1 MNLCSNIRSV
11 WCVVFFISCLLLLCE
26 AASLEKKAPCNPTVD
41 IVFMLDGQSSVSSR
55 EFQKQKDFIR
65 NILERHESPAGAV
78 QIGFVVCGNGNVS
91 TNGFRSSTFDVLEN
105 VRKLEKP
112 SIDNTPKR
120 TDQCIRA
127 INTVFS
133 MGGREGVRKIA
144 VLLIGEDN
152 SWSDKATK
160 AHVQEA
166 KDNHVS
172 ILVITTG
179 NKNFTRL
186 HSLRNIASDDG
197 KFFVL
202 TSFKGL
208 QPLSNDLSTGSCLP
222 IALDFS
228 AKKDKTTLAPVTT
241 PRHVSISDARCRSS
255 GNSAFEKLIPFFGW
269 IRVNCAKDE
278 GVDLIK
284 CECGT
289 SQTTQ
294 TRGEGTT
301 ASSPSVT
308 NPLKVPNNISKTAVK
323 SIPKMHSTVPHQTS
337 TTSEAPVDPSPNE
350 MTTSYQ
356 TTDRPTTSTSFDTTV
371 SKIKST
377 TYPDNSVIY
386 QPKVSPKIDLSI
398 FLPPED
404 KQNQT
409 GEDKTDFQTLFN
421 LLDLSNSSNKI
432 SVNSSLLAGDGNV
445 NANETLEDK
454 ILNSAIISLLDKDM
468 EETKKTFEE
477 KLQSSA
483 SSKVDEKQSKTTLK
497 HHKTKQ
503 KTEQNSS
510 VVLPLALPSS
520 LTIIDTALKTM
531 SNNTLS
537 GEKQNTTNAN
547 ETKDG
552 SIISSQKKLISLL
565 QAENSIQTNIISFL
579 KNTTATKSDI
589 LDNYTQSDPSLSNET
604 AIEILPAEN
613 EVIKNSS
620 KSALLIKLL
629 NMENTLQSKL
639 ISLLNKENFFL
650 GHADYDY
657 PDLPTLPPLVPDS
670 TTAAGPTGDH
680 DSTTPSL
687 ENITVPSDVMDLFK
701 SDSELESAIA
711 ILMHAK
717 SADQGSEIDS
727 HLPSTTPQ
735 MSKVEDVKTE
745 TMASSATTLPPP
757 PITSAYPIVSST
769 RASES
774 FTTTSDINS
783 LKPSPTKSVPVVTT
797 SLQVVRQQ
805 IPKLALPPLPRKQ
818 RQRIRFPSRRG
829 NAKHRS
835 RSSASSNM
843 ISKTEEES
851 KTKLSSQ
858 SKDTLEARKLNITR
872 LKTKVVVTSG
882 GQNLTSKVTSL
893 PKPQSSSSLPKD
905 FKGDKPPSLTVVLRK
920 IVKKDSSLPTPTVA
934 DKLKNGKITVF

>member
-1 MNLCSNIRSV
+1 MNLYSNIRSL
-11 WCVVFFISCLLLLCE
+11 WRTVFLIPSLLLLCE
-26 AASLEKKAPCNPTVD
+26 TASIGEKSPCNPTVD

-55 EFQKQKDFIR
+55 DFQKQKDFIR
-65 NILERHESPAGAV
+65 NILERHESPARAV

-91 TNGFRSSTFDVLEN
+91 TSGFRSSTFDVLEN

-112 SIDNTPKR
+112 SSDKTPKR

-133 MGGREGVRKIA
+133 LGGREGVKKIA

-228 AKKDKTTLAPVTT
+228 AKKDKTTEAPATS
-241 PRHVSISDARCRSS
+241 PRQVSISDVRCRSS
-255 GNSAFEKLIPFFGW
+255 GISAFEKLIPFFGW
-269 IRVNCAKDE
+269 IRVNCANNE
-278 GVDLIK
+278 RVDLIK

-289 SQTTQ
+289 SQTIQTQ
-294 TRGEGTT
+294 GEDITT
-301 ASSPSVT
+301 SSPVVT
-308 NPLKVPNNISKTAVK
+308 KPFKVPNNILNTAVK
-323 SIPKMHSTVPHQTS
+323 SALKTHSTVPHQTF
-337 TTSEAPVDPSPNE
+337 TTSEAPVDPSPNK
-350 MTTSYQ
+350 MTSSFQKTHS
-356 TTDRPTTSTSFDTTV
+356 TTASTSFDTTV

-398 FLPPED
+398 FLPPDE
-404 KQNQT
+404 KQNHT
-409 GEDKTDFQTLFN
+409 GEPKTDFQTLFN
-421 LLDLSNSSNKI
+421 LLDFSNSSNTG
-432 SVNSSLLAGDGNV
+432 SNNSSMLTDDSNINV
-445 NANETLEDK
+445 NDTLEDK

-468 EETKKTFEE
+468 EETKKTFE
-477 KLQSSA
+477 KNLQSSV
-483 SSKVDEKQSKTTLK
+483 SVEEKQGKLPFKK
-497 HHKTKQ
+497 HDAKQ
-503 KTEQNSS
+503 KSEQTPSA
-510 VVLPLALPSS
+510 VLPLALPSS

-531 SNNTLS
+531 SNNTLLD
-537 GEKQNTTNAN
+537 EKQNTTKTN
-547 ETKDG
+547 ETND
-552 SIISSQKKLISLL
+552 SNTISSRKKLISLL

-589 LDNYTQSDPSLSNET
+589 LDNYTQSDPPSSNET
-604 AIEILPAEN
+604 VIEILPTES

-670 TTAAGPTGDH
+670 TTAAGPTGEH

-717 SADQGSEIDS
+717 SAERSSGVDT

-735 MSKVEDVKTE
+735 LSQVEDVKTE
-745 TMASSATTLPPP
+745 PMASSPATTSSP
-757 PITSAYPIVSST
+757 PIITSVYPAVSST
-769 RASES
+769 RASVPLTTES
-774 FTTTSDINS
+774 EVNS
-783 LKPSPTKSVPVVTT
+783 LKPSPTKSLPVVTT
-797 SLQVVRQQ
+797 TLQIVRQQ
-805 IPKLALPPLPRKQ
+805 VQKLALPPLPRKQ
-818 RQRIRFPSRRG
+818 RQRIRFPLRRG
-829 NAKHRS
+829 NVKHRP

-843 ISKTEEES
+843 ISKMEEKS
-851 KTKLSSQ
+851 KTNLSSQ
-858 SKDTLEARKLNITR
+858 SKDALDATR
-872 LKTKVVVTSG
+872 LNVTRQKTKAVVSSG
-882 GQNLTSKVTSL
+882 GQDLTSKVTPL
-893 PKPQSSSSLPKD
+893 PKTQSPSSLSKD
-905 FKGDKPPSLTVVLRK
+905 LKGSKPPSLTVVLRK
-920 IVKKDSSLPTPTVA
+920 VVKKDMPLPTPKVD
-934 DKLKNGKITVF
+934 DKIKNGKITVF